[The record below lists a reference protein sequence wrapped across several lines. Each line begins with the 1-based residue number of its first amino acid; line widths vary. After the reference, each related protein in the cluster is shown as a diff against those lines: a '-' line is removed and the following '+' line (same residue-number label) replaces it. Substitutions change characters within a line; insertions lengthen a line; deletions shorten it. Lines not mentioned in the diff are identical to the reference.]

1 MRYKYEWKAQPQ
13 WQELF
18 KMPEYTV
25 TGYDAYGNRV
35 TETINI
41 PAPLSRFRR
50 SLRWIARLFGYGK
63 PRLIRSI
70 KIRD

>member
-1 MRYKYEWKAQPQ
+1 
-13 WQELF
+13 
-18 KMPEYTV
+18 MPEYIV
-25 TGYDAYGNRV
+25 TGYDAYGNRI

-41 PAPLSRFRR
+41 TAPLSRFRR
-50 SLRWIARLFGYGK
+50 SMRWIARLFGYGK